1 MKDKEKIEVYVEI
14 VNGKTKCVCHAERK
28 GCRRKSER
36 TFVIRDKFDGWEKT
50 FQRDRYGK

>member
-1 MKDKEKIEVYVEI
+1 MKDKERIEVYVEI

-28 GCRRKSER
+28 GCRRKCER